1 PARVR
6 GAEALL
12 GAFGHVRRNQAS
24 HGLPEHP
31 LSVAGFALIPMPL
44 ARLVFV
50 YSYRCL
56 VQPTQLVAG
65 REAQSEVDQVV
76 VEKRRPR
83 LQGVS
88 HAHLVLDEK
97 DAGQKGLELEVQR
110 GVDEVLVALKG
121 EVYGRQHA
129 GEHVERGVFL
139 QVAIRVVVEKL
150 RFVLVRDESLPEV
163 VITLAEVL
171 LTAAPSIAIVA
182 PRVPPEELAPAGTRK
197 DDLHELAGE
206 AVGAGVRIATS
217 H

>member
-1 PARVR
+1 MVFLPARVRVEPARNVCGVQHVVDTSPRVSEEPVDVVDTLPTKPARVR

-83 LQGVS
+83 LQGV
-88 HAHLVLDEK
+88 
-97 DAGQKGLELEVQR
+97 
-110 GVDEVLVALKG
+110 
-121 EVYGRQHA
+121 
-129 GEHVERGVFL
+129 
-139 QVAIRVVVEKL
+139 
-150 RFVLVRDESLPEV
+150 
-163 VITLAEVL
+163 
-171 LTAAPSIAIVA
+171 
-182 PRVPPEELAPAGTRK
+182 
-197 DDLHELAGE
+197 
-206 AVGAGVRIATS
+206 
-217 H
+217 